1 MPIETFIFDM
11 DDVLCAYDVGRRIE
25 ALAGLSG
32 RSEAEIHAA
41 IWQTDFLDRADR
53 GDFSADDYL
62 GEFGRRLGRSLTRAE
77 WVEARRLSM
86 APDQAMLDL
95 VKELGQNHQ
104 LALLTNNDRLLAETL
119 DALFPALRPLF
130 GKHLYVSAELG
141 LAKPDPEIFRAVCKR
156 LDVKT
161 EAAFFIDDL
170 AVNVAG
176 AQEAGLDGHVFAGYS
191 GFREAISIKGVPIKE
206 ASFHG

>member
-1 MPIETFIFDM
+1 MPIEAFIFDM
-11 DDVLCAYDVGRRIE
+11 DDVLCTYDVGRRIE

-32 RSEAEIHAA
+32 RAAAEIHAA

-86 APDQAMLDL
+86 TPDQSMLAL
-95 VKELGQNHQ
+95 VKELGQKHQ

-119 DALFPALRPLF
+119 DVLFPALRPLF

-141 LAKPDPEIFRAVCKR
+141 LAKPDPEIFRAVCKK

-170 AVNVAG
+170 AVNIAG
-176 AQEAGLDGHVFAGYS
+176 AKEAGLDGHVFAGYR
-191 GFREAISIKGVPIKE
+191 GFCDALSIKGVAIKE

>member
-1 MPIETFIFDM
+1 MPIEAFIFDM
-11 DDVLCAYDVGRRIE
+11 DDVLCTYDVGRRIE
-25 ALAGLSG
+25 ALSGLSG

-62 GEFGRRLGRSLTRAE
+62 EEFGRRLGRPLTRAE

-86 APDQAMLDL
+86 VPDQAMLDL

-161 EAAFFIDDL
+161 EVAFFIDDL
-170 AVNVAG
+170 AVNIAG
-176 AQEAGLDGHVFAGYS
+176 AKEAGLDGHVFAGYS
-191 GFREAISIKGVPIKE
+191 GFCDALSIKGVAIKE

>member
-1 MPIETFIFDM
+1 MPIEAFIFDM
-11 DDVLCAYDVGRRIE
+11 DDVLCTYDVGRRIE

-32 RSEAEIHAA
+32 RAEAEIRAA

-53 GDFSADDYL
+53 GDFSADDFL
-62 GEFGRRLGRSLTRAE
+62 EEFGRRLRYPLTRAE
-77 WVEARRLSM
+77 WIEARRLSM
-86 APDQAMLDL
+86 TPDQPMLEL

-119 DALFPALRPLF
+119 DELFPALRPLF
-130 GKHLYVSAELG
+130 GGHLYVSAELG
-141 LAKPDPEIFRAVCKR
+141 FAKPDPEIFRTVCKK

-176 AQEAGLDGHVFAGYS
+176 AQEAGLDGHVFAGYR
-191 GFREAISIKGVPIKE
+191 GFRETISIKGVPI
-206 ASFHG
+206 

>member
-1 MPIETFIFDM
+1 MPIEAFIFDM
-11 DDVLCAYDVGRRIE
+11 DDVLCTYDVGRRIE
-25 ALAGLSG
+25 ALSGLSG
-32 RSEAEIHAA
+32 RSAAEIHAA

-53 GDFSADDYL
+53 GDFSADDFL
-62 GEFGRRLGRSLTRAE
+62 EEFGRRLGYPLTRAE

-86 APDQAMLDL
+86 VPDQAMLEL
-95 VKELGQNHQ
+95 VKDLGQNHQ

-176 AQEAGLDGHVFAGYS
+176 AQEAGLDGYVFAGYS
-191 GFREAISIKGVPIKE
+191 GFREAISIKGVPNKE

>member
-1 MPIETFIFDM
+1 MPIEAFIFDM
-11 DDVLCAYDVGRRIE
+11 DDVLCTYDVGRRIE

-62 GEFGRRLGRSLTRAE
+62 GEFGRRLGCPLTRAE

-86 APDQAMLDL
+86 VPDQAMLDL

-161 EAAFFIDDL
+161 EVAFFVDDL

-206 ASFHG
+206 PS

>member
-1 MPIETFIFDM
+1 MPIEAFIFDM
-11 DDVLCAYDVGRRIE
+11 DDVLCTYDVGRRIE

-32 RSEAEIHAA
+32 RAAAEIHAA

-86 APDQAMLDL
+86 TPDQSMLAL
-95 VKELGQNHQ
+95 VKELGQKHQ

-141 LAKPDPEIFRAVCKR
+141 LAKPDPEIFRAVCKK

-170 AVNVAG
+170 AINIAG
-176 AQEAGLDGHVFAGYS
+176 AKEAGLDGHVFAGYR
-191 GFREAISIKGVPIKE
+191 GFCDALSIKGVAIKE

>member
-1 MPIETFIFDM
+1 VPIEAFIFDM
-11 DDVLCAYDVGRRIE
+11 DDVLCTYNVGRRIE

-53 GDFSADDYL
+53 GDFSAHGFL
-62 GEFGRRLGRSLTRAE
+62 QEFGRRLGYPLTRAE
-77 WVEARRLSM
+77 WVEARRHSM
-86 APDQAMLDL
+86 VPDRAMLAL
-95 VKELGQNHQ
+95 VKALGQHHQ

-119 DALFPALRPLF
+119 DALFPELRPLF
-130 GKHLYVSAELG
+130 GTHLYVSAELS
-141 LAKPDPEIFRAVCKR
+141 LAKPDPEIFRAVCKK

-176 AQEAGLDGHVFAGYS
+176 AKEAGLDGHVFEGYR
-191 GFREAISIKGVPIKE
+191 GFCNALSMKAVSIKEPSIH
-206 ASFHG
+206 A